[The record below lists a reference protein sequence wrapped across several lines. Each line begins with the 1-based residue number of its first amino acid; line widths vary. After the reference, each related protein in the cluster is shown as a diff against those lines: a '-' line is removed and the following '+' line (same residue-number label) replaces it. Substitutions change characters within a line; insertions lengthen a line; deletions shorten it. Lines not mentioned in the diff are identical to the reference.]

1 MNSDPRKLPQVLYIA
16 DSDES
21 RSLVRRLLAYRFVVL
36 EAANPLDGLGLA
48 SETMPNLI
56 LLDNNLSHMTSSE
69 AATRLRK
76 MLPGTPIVVVSGD
89 TKPGARER
97 ALAAGAV
104 GFIPKPIGGDFEE
117 LVTEYLRGKTDGLEN
132 AEEYLREYQLE
143 LAEKIEDQTRQLTN
157 TVERNKYLLSQN
169 QKMFAM
175 LERRHKLLE
184 TAARVGQMVTSIL
197 DLNELL
203 RHTVNIICSE
213 FNFYYSGI
221 FLISDDRKWAVL
233 RAGYA
238 LAGRKMLDANYKLP
252 IDEKSMIGRSI
263 LTQQAQIALD
273 VAGEPSRFK
282 NPYLPDTR
290 SEMALPLI
298 VNSIS
303 VGAVTVQS
311 NELNA
316 FNEEDI
322 TSLQAMADQIAIAI
336 NNANLMKDLE
346 SANAELL
353 RTKTYEAIA
362 TATGEAIH
370 WVGNKAAPIPGSVR
384 RVREDVQYLLA
395 LVAQAKDSELD
406 NASLA
411 AAVQTVREEAQA
423 SGLDLEKVLAEMS
436 AMKPNRLQA
445 LVSVESLM
453 EDLDIAENSAKTIL
467 DIKEGLIGPARQ
479 RSDTPVSLREMIA
492 GTVENMGLPH
502 GAVEMTWSEDMPLA
516 HVDARQVEQVFNNLI
531 KNAWEAL
538 TNAKIAEP
546 KIFVQGQQDGD
557 SNFVLVS
564 VKDNGP
570 GIPKDIQEKIWV
582 SFFTTKG
589 GSGGTG
595 LGLSAVMQI
604 VNQHGG
610 KIWLES
616 EAGQGATF
624 FVRLPAEKLY
634 LPDENKSR

>member
-1 MNSDPRKLPQVLYIA
+1 MTSDSRRLPQVLYIA

-21 RSLVRRLLAYRFVVL
+21 RALVRRLLASQYVVL
-36 EAANPLDGLGLA
+36 EAANPLDGLELA
-48 SETMPNLI
+48 GETMPGLI
-56 LLDNNLSHMTSSE
+56 LLDNNVSKMTSSE
-69 AATRLRK
+69 AATRLMK

-89 TKPGARER
+89 ASEKARAR
-97 ALAAGAV
+97 ALAAGAA
-104 GFIPKPIGGDFEE
+104 GFIPKPIGADFEN
-117 LVTEYLRGKTDGLEN
+117 LVTEYLNGKTDELQN
-132 AEEYLREYQLE
+132 AERYLREYQLE

-157 TVERNKYLLSQN
+157 TIERNKYLLSQN

-221 FLISDDRKWAVL
+221 FLVSEDRRWAHL
-233 RAGYA
+233 RAGFA

-252 IDEKSMIGRSI
+252 IDDKSMIGRSI
-263 LTQQAQIALD
+263 LNGQAQIALD
-273 VAGEPSRFK
+273 VAGEESRFK
-282 NPYLPDTR
+282 NPFLPDTR

-298 VNSIS
+298 VNSVS

-322 TSLQAMADQIAIAI
+322 ASLQAMADQIAIAI

-346 SANAELL
+346 AANAELL

-370 WVGNKAAPIPGSVR
+370 WVGNKAAPIPGSVS
-384 RVREDVQYLLA
+384 RVREDVRYLLA
-395 LVAQAKDSELD
+395 LAGKASAFDQ
-406 NASLA
+406 ASLTE
-411 AAVQTVREEAQA
+411 AVQTVREEAQA
-423 SGLDLEKVLAEMS
+423 AGLDLESILAEMS
-436 AMKPNRLQA
+436 AMPPNRLRA
-445 LVSVESLM
+445 LVSVESLL
-453 EDLDIAENSAKTIL
+453 EDLDIAESSAKTIL

-479 RSDTPVSLREMIA
+479 RHDAPVSLREMIVH
-492 GTVENMGLPH
+492 TVENMGLPREV
-502 GAVEMTWSEDMPLA
+502 VEMTWADDMPPA
-516 HVDARQVEQVFNNLI
+516 HVDERQVEQVFNNLI

-538 TNAKIAEP
+538 THAGAPDP
-546 KIFVQGQQDGD
+546 KIIVRGRRDGE
-557 SNFVLVS
+557 FVLVS
-564 VKDNGP
+564 VRDNGP
-570 GIPKDIQEKIWV
+570 GIPKEIQEKIWV

-589 GSGGTG
+589 GAGGTG

-610 KIWLES
+610 TIWLES
-616 EAGQGATF
+616 ETGHGAEF

-634 LPDENKSR
+634 MPDEKSDQT

>member
-16 DSDES
+16 ESEES
-21 RSLVRRLLAYRFVVL
+21 RSLVRRLLMYDFVVL
-36 EAANPLDGLGLA
+36 EAANPLDGLELA
-48 SETMPNLI
+48 EETHPSLI
-56 LLDNNLSHMTSSE
+56 LLDNNVLYMTSSE
-69 AATRLRK
+69 AATRLNK
-76 MLPGTPIVVVSGD
+76 MLSGTPIVVISGD
-89 TKPGARER
+89 TSNKARAR

-104 GFIPKPIGGDFEE
+104 GFIPKPIDDDFET
-117 LVTEYLRGKTDGLEN
+117 LVVQYLNGRVDVLEN
-132 AEEYLREYQLE
+132 AEQYLREYQFE

-213 FNFYYSGI
+213 FHFYYSGI
-221 FLISDDRKWAVL
+221 FLVSEDRHWAVL

-238 LAGRKMLDANYKLP
+238 LAGRRMLEADYKLL
-252 IDEKSMIGRSI
+252 IDDKSMIGRSI
-263 LTQQAQIALD
+263 LNQQAQIALD
-273 VAGEPSRFK
+273 VAGEESRFM

-298 VNSIS
+298 VNSMS

-311 NELNA
+311 SELNA
-316 FNEEDI
+316 FNEEDV
-322 TSLQAMADQIAIAI
+322 TSLQAMADQLAIAI

-346 SANAELL
+346 QANAELL

-370 WVGNKAAPIPGSVR
+370 WVGNKAAPIPGSVN
-384 RVREDVQYLLA
+384 RVREDVRYLLV
-395 LVAQAKDSELD
+395 LTAQLKESELE
-406 NASLA
+406 NASLQ
-411 AAVQTVREEAQA
+411 AAVRTVREEAQA
-423 SGLDLEKVLAEMS
+423 AGLDLEKILEEMS

-445 LVSVESLM
+445 LVSIESLM
-453 EDLDIAENSAKTIL
+453 EDLDIAENSANTIL
-467 DIKEGLIGPARQ
+467 EIKEGLIGPARQ
-479 RSDTPVSLREMIA
+479 RNDAPVSLSEMIA
-492 GTVENMGLPH
+492 NTVENMGLPH
-502 GAVEMTWSEDMPLA
+502 GTVEMKWAQDMPMA

-538 TNAKIAEP
+538 TLSNTPDP
-546 KIFVQGQQDGD
+546 KIYVDGRCD
-557 SNFVLVS
+557 KDMNFVLVS
-564 VKDNGP
+564 VRDNGP

-589 GSGGTG
+589 GKGGTG

-610 KIWLES
+610 RIWLES
-616 EAGQGATF
+616 EPGHGAAF
-624 FVRLPAEKLY
+624 HVSLPAEKLY
-634 LPDENKSR
+634 MPDENTQR

>member
-21 RSLVRRLLAYRFVVL
+21 RSLVRRLLAYHYVVL
-36 EAANPLDGLGLA
+36 EAVNPLDGLGLA
-48 SETMPNLI
+48 GETMPNLI

-89 TKPGARER
+89 TTPGARER

-104 GFIPKPIGGDFEE
+104 GFIPKPIDDDFED
-117 LVTEYLRGKTDGLEN
+117 LVTAYLHGRVDELED
-132 AEEYLREYQLE
+132 AEGYLREYQQE
-143 LAEKIEDQTRQLTN
+143 LATKIEDQTRQLTN
-157 TVERNKYLLSQN
+157 TVERNKYLLQQN
-169 QKMFAM
+169 QRMFSM

-197 DLNELL
+197 DLTDLL

-221 FLISDDRKWAVL
+221 FLVLEDRKWAGL

-238 LAGRKMLDANYKLP
+238 LAGRKMLEANYKLS

-263 LTQQAQIALD
+263 LTRQAQIALD

-298 VNSIS
+298 VNSTS

-322 TSLQAMADQIAIAI
+322 ASLQAMADQIAIAI

-353 RTKTYEAIA
+353 RTKTFEAIA

-384 RVREDVQYLLA
+384 RAREDIQYLLA
-395 LVAQAKDSELD
+395 LAAQVKDSELD

-423 SGLDLEKVLAEMS
+423 SGLDLEKILAEMS
-436 AMKPNRLQA
+436 AMKPDRLQA
-445 LVSVESLM
+445 LVSVESLI
-453 EDLDIAENSAKTIL
+453 EDLDIAENSARTIL

-479 RSDTPVSLREMIA
+479 RNDAPVSLREMITN
-492 GTVENMGLPH
+492 TVESMGLPH
-502 GAVEMTWSEDMPLA
+502 GAVELTWAEDMPPA

-538 TNAKIAEP
+538 TNAETAEP
-546 KIFVQGQQDGD
+546 RIFVDGRRSDGD
-557 SNFVLVS
+557 FVLVS
-564 VKDNGP
+564 VRDNGP
-570 GIPKDIQEKIWV
+570 GIPKEIQEKIWV

-610 KIWLES
+610 KIWLQS
-616 EAGQGATF
+616 EAGKGATF
-624 FVRLPAEKLY
+624 FVRLPAEKL
-634 LPDENKSR
+634 S